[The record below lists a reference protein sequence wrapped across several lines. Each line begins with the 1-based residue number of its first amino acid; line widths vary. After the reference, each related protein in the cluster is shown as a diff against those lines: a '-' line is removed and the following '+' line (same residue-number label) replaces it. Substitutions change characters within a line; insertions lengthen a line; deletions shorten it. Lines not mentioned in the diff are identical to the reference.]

1 MRIFSYCPLKLFIFG
16 HYDFAG
22 RLDSQKAQSGCIP
35 FSDDSTRWL
44 MGKRLLSYYRYG
56 HYLNHDDDS
65 RNKESRICTF
75 SMSVGGQK
83 YEGYRMGSL
92 KVLYE
97 ALGSS
102 E

>member
-1 MRIFSYCPLKLFIFG
+1 MAYG
-16 HYDFAG
+16 ETA
-22 RLDSQKAQSGCIP
+22 
-35 FSDDSTRWL
+35 
-44 MGKRLLSYYRYG
+44 LSYYRYG
-56 HYLNHDDDS
+56 HYLSHDDDT

-92 KVLYE
+92 KVLDE

>member
-1 MRIFSYCPLKLFIFG
+1 
-16 HYDFAG
+16 
-22 RLDSQKAQSGCIP
+22 
-35 FSDDSTRWL
+35 

-56 HYLNHDDDS
+56 HYLSHDDDS
-65 RNKESRICTF
+65 RNKESRTCTF